1 MKNSI
6 FFFLIISLITLSCQK
21 TNQVK
26 VNYIVTDAVSA
37 YNLHYLNAQQELIYE
52 TIYPESAQ
60 DQWGYEYMADEGD
73 IVYISGNYK
82 DINSALKIM
91 ILLNGKVYKQA
102 SNEGDTLEYLTVS
115 GTVPYKY

>member
-6 FFFLIISLITLSCQK
+6 FFFLFISFITLSCQK

-26 VNYIVTDAVSA
+26 VKYIVTDAVSA
-37 YNLHYLNAQQELIYE
+37 YNLQYLDANNELINE

-60 DQWGYEYMADEGD
+60 DQWQFEYMADEGD
-73 IVYISGNYK
+73 IVYVSGNYK

-91 ILLNGKVYKQA
+91 ILLDGKICKQA
-102 SNEGDTLEYLTVS
+102 SNEADTLKYLTVS
-115 GTVPYKY
+115 GTIPYKD